1 MVAFFMTLL
10 VLWPLNNGDDDLTCD
25 RVMTSE
31 HGVLL
36 VRRGTV
42 TSDICLGELRLH
54 DPVTN
59 KIFCLDREE
68 GEELLECEENPSTL
82 STTSGTFFTHKK
94 I

>member
-1 MVAFFMTLL
+1 MVIFWITSLL
-10 VLWPLNNGDDDLTCD
+10 VFLPLSEGEDDLGCE

-31 HGVLL
+31 HGSLL

-59 KIFCLDREE
+59 KVFCLDREE
-68 GEELLECEENPSTL
+68 GEELLVCEENPSTT
-82 STTSGTFFTHKK
+82 ST
-94 I
+94 